1 MNKYDLVL
9 GLEIHAQ
16 TLTNSKMFSSSPS
29 SFNGEVNTNI
39 NPFDLGYPGTKP
51 LINKQAVSHAIKL
64 ATLLKMK
71 INQNS
76 DFDRKHYF
84 YSDLPKGFQIT
95 QFNNPIGKDG
105 VLELSNGTKVK
116 ITQIH
121 MEEDTAK
128 QHHKGDVSLIDY
140 NRAGVPL
147 IEIVTDHT
155 TIKSVEDAMLFVKT
169 LRSLLVY
176 YNISNA
182 KMNEG
187 SMRCDINISLK
198 PKGSKVLGNKVEIKN
213 INSVSNIE
221 LAIEKEILYQTET
234 LDKGQIVEQAT
245 KRFDDKNNDV
255 IQMREKSSAVDYLYF
270 RETNIPTLKISDKN
284 IKDATK
290 DLVLFSTVVQNLS
303 QELKI
308 KETKLLEFL
317 NKESFPL
324 FRKILVAKE
333 NNVSV
338 AYNLFESVI
347 ASEINKSDKEISN
360 IEIKDLILLIKNREN
375 KTLSQSQV
383 GEIFSKMLNSNSI
396 NVAKL
401 IKDISSSK
409 IDDSGIDTLL
419 NDLFSK
425 KKKLVSQYSNNPD
438 KVKRTLMGQ
447 LMKATK
453 GNVNPAKC
461 MELIN
466 IKLNTLIN

>member
-9 GLEIHAQ
+9 GIEIHTQ
-16 TLTNSKMFSSSPS
+16 TLTNSKMFSVSPS
-29 SFNGEVNTNI
+29 GFDKEVNTNVS
-39 NPFDLGYPGTKP
+39 PFDLGYPGTKP
-51 LINKQAVSHAIKL
+51 TINKEAVSHAIKL
-64 ATLLKMK
+64 ATILNMK

-84 YSDLPKGFQIT
+84 YPDLPKGFQIT

-105 VLELSNGTKVK
+105 ILELSNGTKVK

-128 QHHKGDVSLIDY
+128 QTHKEGVSFLDY
-140 NRAGVPL
+140 NRAGMPL

-155 TIKSVEDAMLFVKT
+155 TLKTIEDATLFVKT

-213 INSVSNIE
+213 INSISNIE
-221 LAIEKEILYQTET
+221 LAIKKEIIYQTET
-234 LDKGQIVEQAT
+234 LDKGAIVKQAT
-245 KRFDDKNNDV
+245 KRFDDKSNDV
-255 IQMREKSSAVDYLYF
+255 ISMREKSSSIDYLYF
-270 RETNIPTLKISDKN
+270 RETNIPTLVITNENIKN
-284 IKDATK
+284 ITK
-290 DLVLFSTVVQNLS
+290 DLENFPTVIQNLAKD
-303 QELKI
+303 LKI
-308 KETKLLEFL
+308 NEFKVLEFL

-324 FRKILVAKE
+324 FKKILEAKQ
-333 NNVSV
+333 NNILI

-347 ASEINKSDKEISN
+347 ASEINKSDKPSGS
-360 IEIKDLILLIKNREN
+360 IELKELILLIKNREN

-383 GEIFSKMLNSNSI
+383 GEIFSKMLETNST
-396 NVAKL
+396 NVSKL
-401 IKDISSSK
+401 IKAISSSK
-409 IDDSGIDTLL
+409 MDDSEIDILL
-419 NDLFSK
+419 NELFSNNQE
-425 KKKLVSQYSNNPD
+425 LVSQYSNNPD
-438 KVKRTLMGQ
+438 KVKRSLMGQ

-466 IKLNTLIN
+466 IKLNTLKN